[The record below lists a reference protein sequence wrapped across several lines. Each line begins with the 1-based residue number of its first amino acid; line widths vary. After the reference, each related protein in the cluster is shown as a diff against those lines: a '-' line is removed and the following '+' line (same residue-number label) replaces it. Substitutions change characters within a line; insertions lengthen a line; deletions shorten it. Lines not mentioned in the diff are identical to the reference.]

1 MAGAREWDV
10 VDRGGRPGGAE
21 CREEADDVADAG
33 DEAMSDA
40 VKEQVSAC
48 LDAELPKTQLDLLIK
63 RVARDGEL
71 CDVMR
76 RYAFIGEALRGDKPV
91 PAARGFAADIMAAL
105 DQEPAIRT
113 SMRWSAALT
122 RRLRPVMGM
131 AVAAGVAG
139 MVVLGV
145 QQLGWMPGQSVLD
158 EATVLAPSG
167 QAGGAG
173 VAETPASVP
182 TGSAPVALASNG
194 QQRIGEVSGALRD
207 SYTVPEPGSTSRSAF
222 VPATRL
228 TNYVVA
234 HSEYSSPLG
243 RRSVLTGVLADD
255 PDSELR
261 YSQAGRDDA
270 EADAIADTPARAP

>member
-1 MAGAREWDV
+1 
-10 VDRGGRPGGAE
+10 
-21 CREEADDVADAG
+21 
-33 DEAMSDA
+33 MSDA

-63 RVARDGEL
+63 RVTRDGEL
-71 CDVMR
+71 CEVMR
-76 RYAFIGEALRGDKPV
+76 RYALIGEALRGDKPV
-91 PAARGFAADIMAAL
+91 AAARGFAADIMAAL
-105 DQEPAIRT
+105 DQEPAVRT
-113 SMRWSAALT
+113 SMRWSGALP

-145 QQLGWMPGQSVLD
+145 QQLGWMPGQAALD
-158 EATVLAPSG
+158 DATVLAPPG
-167 QAGGAG
+167 QAGVAG
-173 VAETPASVP
+173 VAQTPA
-182 TGSAPVALASNG
+182 GSAPVALASNG
-194 QQRIGEVSGALRD
+194 RQQIGEVSGALRD

-255 PDSELR
+255 PDSQLR
-261 YSQAGRDDA
+261 YSQAGRDGA
-270 EADAIADTPARAP
+270 EADASADTPARAP